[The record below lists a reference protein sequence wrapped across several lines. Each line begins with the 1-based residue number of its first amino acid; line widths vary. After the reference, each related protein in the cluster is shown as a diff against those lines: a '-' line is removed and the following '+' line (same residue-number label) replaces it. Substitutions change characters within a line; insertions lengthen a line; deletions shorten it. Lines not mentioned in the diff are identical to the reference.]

1 MSDRTKKME
10 IQIHLAVKAF
20 SQANKPNI
28 AQLAREFDVPYHR
41 LRARIHGRQSYT
53 DRATITRSLNSIQE
67 KALTSWV
74 QSLDSAY
81 TLPTAE
87 MVEGAA
93 NAILKKAGEDR
104 VVGHN
109 WAYRFITRLP
119 PGFNYITQHPNEK
132 SRVDSEDYGALL
144 LWFNNLTQVMK
155 HHQFLPHEIFDWDE
169 TGYRI
174 GEGKARKVITS
185 RSTSY
190 IATGGQSES
199 ITGIE
204 CISADGW
211 LMLPWFLPKGNTHM
225 EEWYENITTTDFRI
239 KPTTNGWIDDET
251 ALQWLFSFHEAT
263 IKLVKKGRPRLLLMD
278 NHGSHLTFEFID
290 FCTQK
295 TIIPHFF
302 LPHTTHLC
310 QPLDGPA
317 FQSLKHHFR
326 TMNNEIVM

>member
-1 MSDRTKKME
+1 
-10 IQIHLAVKAF
+10 
-20 SQANKPNI
+20 
-28 AQLAREFDVPYHR
+28 
-41 LRARIHGRQSYT
+41 
-53 DRATITRSLNSIQE
+53 
-67 KALTSWV
+67 
-74 QSLDSAY
+74 
-81 TLPTAE
+81 

-93 NAILKKAGEDR
+93 NAILKKADEDR

-119 PGFNYITQHPNEK
+119 PGFNYITQHLKEK

-155 HHQFLPHEIFDWDE
+155 HHQFLPHEIFNWDE

-174 GEGKARKVITS
+174 GEGKS
-185 RSTSY
+185 
-190 IATGGQSES
+190 SES

-251 ALQWLFSFHEAT
+251 ALQWLFSFH
-263 IKLVKKGRPRLLLMD
+263 
-278 NHGSHLTFEFID
+278 
-290 FCTQK
+290 
-295 TIIPHFF
+295 
-302 LPHTTHLC
+302 
-310 QPLDGPA
+310 
-317 FQSLKHHFR
+317 
-326 TMNNEIVM
+326 

>member
-10 IQIHLAVKAF
+10 TQIQLAVKAF

-28 AQLAREFDVPYHR
+28 AQLGREFDVPYHR

-81 TLPTAE
+81 TSPTAE

-109 WAYRFITRLP
+109 WAYHFITRLP
-119 PGFNYITQHPNEK
+119 PGFNYIIQYPKEK
-132 SRVDSEDYGALL
+132 SR
-144 LWFNNLTQVMK
+144 VMK
-155 HHQFLPHEIFDWDE
+155 HHQFLPHEIFNWDE

-174 GEGKARKVITS
+174 GKGKARKVITS
-185 RSTSY
+185 RTTSY

-263 IKLVKKGRPRLLLMD
+263 IKMMVKRQDADAKKLKRLQAKQAKELEAQQRAQEARDLLEAEHEASMAARD
-278 NHGSHLTFEFID
+278 SHSGNWFID
-290 FCTQK
+290 S
-295 TIIPHFF
+295 H
-302 LPHTTHLC
+302 
-310 QPLDGPA
+310 GGY
-317 FQSLKHHFR
+317 
-326 TMNNEIVM
+326 M

>member
-1 MSDRTKKME
+1 
-10 IQIHLAVKAF
+10 
-20 SQANKPNI
+20 
-28 AQLAREFDVPYHR
+28 
-41 LRARIHGRQSYT
+41 
-53 DRATITRSLNSIQE
+53 
-67 KALTSWV
+67 
-74 QSLDSAY
+74 
-81 TLPTAE
+81 

-119 PGFNYITQHPNEK
+119 PGFNYITQHLKEK

-155 HHQFLPHEIFDWDE
+155 HHQFLPHEIFNWDE

-174 GEGKARKVITS
+174 GKGKARKVITS
-185 RSTSY
+185 RTTSY

-295 TIIPHFF
+295 NIIPHFF